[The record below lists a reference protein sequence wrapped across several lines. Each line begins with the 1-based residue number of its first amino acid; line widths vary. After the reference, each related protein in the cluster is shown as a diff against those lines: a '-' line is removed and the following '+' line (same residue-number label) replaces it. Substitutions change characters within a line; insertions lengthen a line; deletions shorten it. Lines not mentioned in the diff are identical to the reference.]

1 MIRCSFKP
9 LRCLRASAWNNLV
22 EPHSWVGARPEAA
35 FPAFTAS
42 AGLGLKPTVLQQLYQ
57 ELGNVTQMQQ
67 ARRRRLLCSVSVCVT
82 VRLQTRRYA
91 ACSDHRGRY
100 AACSD
105 HRGRYAAC
113 SDHRGRYAACS
124 DHRGRYAA
132 CVSLG
137 EPLRGIRYRLTP
149 ESGRFSR
156 VAPSP

>member
-1 MIRCSFKP
+1 
-9 LRCLRASAWNNLV
+9 
-22 EPHSWVGARPEAA
+22 
-35 FPAFTAS
+35 
-42 AGLGLKPTVLQQLYQ
+42 
-57 ELGNVTQMQQ
+57 MQ
-67 ARRRRLLCSVSVCVT
+67 CICDSVCVT
-82 VRLQTRRYA
+82 VRLQTR
-91 ACSDHRGRY
+91 RY

-137 EPLRGIRYRLTP
+137 EPLRGIRYCLTP

-156 VAPSP
+156 VGVGRPVVSKSSTPGLGGSVELAGARRKRAHAMAKHPAPPAAMAGP